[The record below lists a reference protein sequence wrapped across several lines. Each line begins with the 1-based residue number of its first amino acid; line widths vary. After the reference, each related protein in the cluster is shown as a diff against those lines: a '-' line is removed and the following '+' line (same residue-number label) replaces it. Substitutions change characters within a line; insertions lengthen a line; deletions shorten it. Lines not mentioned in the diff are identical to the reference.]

1 MDYSVH
7 DVYPLPEVYGQ
18 QLRVLVPN
26 CKPIC
31 CEGSPTHS
39 TKSQK
44 LIKTRK
50 KKKGQMTRKLSDK
63 EANR

>member
-39 TKSQK
+39 TKSQTK

-50 KKKGQMTRKLSDK
+50 KKGKMRRKLSDK
-63 EANR
+63 GK

>member
-31 CEGSPTHS
+31 CDGSPTHS

-50 KKKGQMTRKLSDK
+50 KKGKWEESCEIK
-63 EANR
+63 ANR